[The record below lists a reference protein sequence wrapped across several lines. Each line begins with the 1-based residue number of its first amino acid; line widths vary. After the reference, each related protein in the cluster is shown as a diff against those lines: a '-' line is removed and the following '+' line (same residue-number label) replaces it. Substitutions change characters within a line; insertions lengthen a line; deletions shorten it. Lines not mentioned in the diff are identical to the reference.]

1 MPIFLNKRHPLGN
14 SIFITLTLRLV
25 GLRNKMG
32 WRLELCCQ
40 LFPEGVQCLLLE
52 MLLYVHVFLRL
63 VIQVRYHRLVFF
75 SQSKSCIEREFFYN
89 EITEIFDDVNNAKG
103 VRKGL
108 TENAK

>member
-1 MPIFLNKRHPLGN
+1 MPIFLNKRHLLGN

-63 VIQVRYHRLVFF
+63 VTQVRYHKLVFF
-75 SQSKSCIEREFFYN
+75 LNQNHVLRENSF
-89 EITEIFDDVNNAKG
+89 TMG
-103 VRKGL
+103 
-108 TENAK
+108 